1 MKQEHRENLNWAVG
15 LTMGITH
22 AISGENGEEIK
33 CALRAIARTIK
44 EVLDETEEEGDE

>member
-22 AISGENGEEIK
+22 AISGENGNEYVNVEF
-33 CALRAIARTIK
+33 LFR
-44 EVLDETEEEGDE
+44 GDEGKERICKTMDY